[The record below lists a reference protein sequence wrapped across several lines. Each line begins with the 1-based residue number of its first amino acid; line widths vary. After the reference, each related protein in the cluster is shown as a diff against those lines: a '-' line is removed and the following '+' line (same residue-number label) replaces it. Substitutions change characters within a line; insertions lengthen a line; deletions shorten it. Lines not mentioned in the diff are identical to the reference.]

1 MNLDF
6 SSISNREK
14 RMLLMLFGVLLMVV
28 SYLLVFRPQ
37 MERASETAIQNEGLD
52 TRLNELLSMAE
63 KKDYYQRETQNMQEE
78 IDAYCE
84 KFPAD
89 IKEEDGIVLAQNI
102 EKAAGITIDT
112 VGTGVRLMVSEDGTV
127 SEEADEQ
134 QQTLSEQDNAATK
147 EQVDAIEGNT
157 QESTETQKQTDDAL
171 VEDSP
176 TLYRTQDTFSYKGS
190 YENLKKAV
198 TYINSQTGRM
208 TVDSIT
214 MAFDSGTGGL
224 TGTLTVN
231 IYSMSGIGTQYHEP
245 DAGTSI
251 YGKKNLFGTLEK
263 KNK

>member
-28 SYLLVFRPQ
+28 SYMLVFRPQ
-37 MERASETAIQNEGLD
+37 MERASETAVQNEGLD

-78 IDAYCE
+78 IDTYCE

-134 QQTLSEQDNAATK
+134 QQTLSE
-147 EQVDAIEGNT
+147 
-157 QESTETQKQTDDAL
+157 ESTETQKQTDDAL

-214 MAFDSGTGGL
+214 MTFDSGTGGL